1 MARSRAASSRAKSPP
16 KASAGPAFLGF
27 VVAALALVVDQAH
40 KGWMLGPFAID
51 QKGRVEV
58 TSFLD
63 LVLVWNRGVS
73 YGLLSQDGDFGR
85 WMLIGFGFLGAAL
98 FGLWLWTATRL
109 LPALA
114 MGLVIGGAVSNAV
127 DRLVH
132 GAVADFFLFH
142 IGRFEWYVFNL
153 ADIWIVA
160 GVVGL
165 ILAWSTER
173 REIAT
178 EP

>member
-1 MARSRAASSRAKSPP
+1 MRTARL
-16 KASAGPAFLGF
+16 LGF
-27 VVAALALVVDQAH
+27 TAALAGLVVDQAH
-40 KGWMLGPFAID
+40 KNWMLGPYAID
-51 QKGRVEV
+51 QKGRVEL

-73 YGLLSQDGDFGR
+73 YGLLAQDGEAGR
-85 WMLIGFGFLGAAL
+85 WILIAFGIFGALL
-98 FGLWLWTATRL
+98 FGWWLWTTARL
-109 LPALA
+109 TPALA
-114 MGLVIGGAVSNAV
+114 LGLVIGGALSNAV

-142 IGRFEWYVFNL
+142 VGRFEWYVFNL
-153 ADIWIVA
+153 ADVWIVA
-160 GVVGL
+160 GVIGL
-165 ILAWSTER
+165 LLAWGTER